1 MAAMVNMSNLIN
13 GKDSR
18 WLQLEVCREFQ
29 RNKCSRPD
37 TECKFAHPPANVEVQ
52 NGRVTA
58 CYDSIKARCQRE
70 KPPCKYYHPPQHLKD
85 QLLINGRNHLALK
98 NALMQQM
105 GMPQNGQPIITNQM
119 QPMTANAYITS
130 VPASNPYNPYFAP
143 GQLVPTILGPDP
155 GSATATVSQQIGP
168 CVPQPVPMP
177 PQQKLPQHTDRIEMD
192 VKTIGSIY
200 YENYTYPGMVPY
212 KRPAGDKT
220 TTTAIQVYQPNTTN
234 YQQVMHV
241 QQPFVPVSYIF
252 KLPSAPLG
260 KEMNISS

>member
-37 TECKFAHPPANVEVQ
+37 TECKFAHPAANVEVQ

-58 CYDSIKARCQRE
+58 CYDSIKGRCNRE

-105 GMPQNGQPIITNQM
+105 GIAPNGQPIITSQL
-119 QPMTANAYITS
+119 QPMTANAYITG
-130 VPASNPYNPYFAP
+130 VPASNPYNPYYAP

-155 GSATATVSQQIGP
+155 STATATVSPQLGP
-168 CVPQPVPMP
+168 CIPQPVSMP
-177 PQQKLPQHTDRIEMD
+177 PQQHKLPRSDRIEMD
-192 VKTIGSIY
+192 MKTIGSIY
-200 YENYTYPGMVPY
+200 YENYIPGMVPY
-212 KRPAGDKT
+212 KRSAAEKSGIP
-220 TTTAIQVYQPNTTN
+220 IYQPSATN
-234 YQQVMHV
+234 YQQLMHM
-241 QQPFVPVSYIF
+241 QQPFVPISYIY
-252 KLPSAPLG
+252 KLQDFQLQG
-260 KEMNISS
+260 K